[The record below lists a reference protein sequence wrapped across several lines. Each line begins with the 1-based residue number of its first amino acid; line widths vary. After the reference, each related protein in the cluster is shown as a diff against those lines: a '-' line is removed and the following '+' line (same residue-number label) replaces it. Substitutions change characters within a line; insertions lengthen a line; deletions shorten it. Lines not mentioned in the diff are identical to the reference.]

1 MRHITDGVTTI
12 DFPTGT
18 LWADE
23 FWTPVVQAG
32 ERSIDGA
39 LILDIQ
45 TRTGGQPLTFQSSS
59 DDSGWLRKAD
69 IDALTVWSRDPTKVL
84 TVVWDSFTWTTMFR
98 HYDAPAF
105 EPRPVTDYDD
115 PASDDPYTFSLRLV
129 EVTP

>member
-18 LWADE
+18 RWVDE
-23 FWTPVVQAG
+23 FWTPVVQGA

-45 TRTGGQPLTFQSSS
+45 TSTGGQPLTFQSSG

-69 IDALTVWSRDPTKVL
+69 VDVLTLWGRDPSKVL
-84 TVVWDSFTWTTMFR
+84 TVVWDANTWTVMFR

-105 EPRPVTDYDD
+105 EPAPVTDYDD
-115 PASDDPYTFSLRLV
+115 PESTDPYTFSLRLV